1 MADLPVRAALP
12 QLREALDGRGVVVLE
27 APPGAGKTTLVPLAL
42 LDAPW
47 RGEGRIVVTEPRRLA
62 ARAAARRMAQLLGE
76 RPGDTVGYVTRDE
89 RVTSSDTRIEV
100 VTEGVLL
107 RRIQRD
113 PSLAGIAAVIL
124 DEFHER
130 SLEVDLALAFSTEA
144 RDALRPDLRI
154 VVMSATL
161 EGERV
166 ARLLDDAP
174 RVVSEG
180 RLFPVETHHLTRTDP
195 RRMEQHSSVGLPPSG
210 LVETVIA
217 AVERAL
223 GESEGDVL
231 VFLPGAREI
240 RRVARGLTETATRPG
255 ARDILVA
262 PLYGALPPREQDRA
276 LDPAPPGTRKVVLA
290 TDIAETSLTI
300 EGVRVVV
307 DSGLAREPRLDP
319 RTGMSRLETVRVSR
333 ASADQRRGRAGRT
346 APGTCYRLWPERETA
361 GLDPFRRPAIT
372 QIDLAGFVL
381 EVARWG
387 ADPSDPANVDRLQLL
402 DPPPRPAME
411 QALTLLEDLGC
422 LENGHLTEHGR
433 AVAELP
439 THPRL
444 GHLLVRGNE
453 LGRGGLA
460 ADLAAI
466 LGDRDPLDVERFASH
481 VDIGARVDALRGRPA
496 PPRTTPRRGTLR
508 AVRRESQRL
517 RKALGAPRDRDLHAP
532 RDRPDDPA
540 DVGALL
546 SLAYP
551 DRIARNRGRRGA
563 FVLANGRGATV
574 AEDDVLAG
582 EDLLVVADVDAG
594 GTEARIYLAAGVDL
608 ADLRRVHGDRIRT
621 VEVVAWDGEVG
632 DVVAERQERLEAA
645 VLTRTQLDRPPEGD
659 TTAALLDGVR
669 DRGLGLLPWTR
680 EAEEFRL
687 RIGFLRRELG
697 EDWPD
702 LSDEALLAS
711 LEAWLAPFLTGVH
724 RVAHL
729 GRVPLLDALRAQL
742 TPQNLRTL
750 DQLAP
755 THLEVPSGSHV
766 RLDYSPERPVLAVKL
781 QELFGSTGTPR
792 IAGGRVPVLLH
803 LLSPAQRPVQVTDDL
818 AGFWER
824 SYPEVRKEL
833 RGRYPKH
840 PWPDDPLSATPTRR
854 TKGRGT

>member
-12 QLREALDGRGVVVLE
+12 QLREALDGRGVAVLE

-47 RGEGRIVVTEPRRLA
+47 RGDGRIVVTEPRRLA
-62 ARAAARRMAQLLGE
+62 ARAAARRMAQLLDEGL
-76 RPGDTVGYVTRDE
+76 GATVGYVTRDE
-89 RVTSSDTRIEV
+89 RVTSKATRIEV

-113 PSLAGIAAVIL
+113 PSLAGIAAVIV

-130 SLEVDLALAFSTEA
+130 SLEADLALAFTVETHE
-144 RDALRPDLRI
+144 ALRPDLRI

-195 RRMEQHSSVGLPPSG
+195 RRIAQGSSVGLPPSG
-210 LVETVIA
+210 LLETVVA
-217 AVERAL
+217 AIERAL
-223 GESEGDVL
+223 GETEGDVL

-240 RRVARGLTETATRPG
+240 RRVARDLTETTARPV
-255 ARDILVA
+255 ARDILIA

-276 LDPAPPGTRKVVLA
+276 LDPAPRSMRKIVLA

-387 ADPSDPANVDRLQLL
+387 ADPTDPASLSQLRLL
-402 DPPPRPAME
+402 DAPPAPAHA
-411 QALTLLEDLGC
+411 QAVTLLEDLGC
-422 LENGHLTEHGR
+422 LEDGRLTDHGR

-439 THPRL
+439 AHPRL

-453 LGRGGLA
+453 LGRGALA

-466 LGDRDPLDVERFASH
+466 LGDRDPLNVERFASH

-508 AVRRESQRL
+508 AVRREAERL
-517 RKALGAPRDRDLHAP
+517 RRAVGASP
-532 RDRPDDPA
+532 DRPDDPTH
-540 DVGALL
+540 VGALL

-582 EDLLVVADVDAG
+582 EDLLVVADADAG
-594 GTEARIYLAAGVDL
+594 GSDARIYLAAGVDL

-621 VEVVAWDGEVG
+621 LEVVAWDSEVG
-632 DVVAERQERLEAA
+632 DVVAERQERLGAA
-645 VLTRTQLDRPPEGD
+645 VLTRTRLDRPPEGD
-659 TTAALLDGVR
+659 TTAALLDAIR
-669 DRGLGLLPWTR
+669 DRGSGVLPWTR
-680 EAEEFRL
+680 EAQEFRH
-687 RIGFLRRELG
+687 RVGFLRRELA

-702 LSDEALLAS
+702 LSDEALLAT
-711 LEAWLAPFLTGVH
+711 LESWLAPFLTRAR

-729 GRVPLLDALRAQL
+729 DRVPLLDALRAQVPPGDL
-742 TPQNLRTL
+742 PAIDR
-750 DQLAP
+750 LAP
-755 THLEVPSGSHV
+755 THLQVPSGSHV
-766 RLDYSPERPVLAVKL
+766 RLDYSAERPVLAVKL
-781 QELFGSTGTPR
+781 QELFSSTATPR

-824 SYPEVRKEL
+824 SYPEIRKEL

-840 PWPDDPLSATPTRR
+840 PWPEDPLTATPTRR
-854 TKGRGT
+854 TKRRGT